1 MIEVIP
7 LAVPNLD
14 WNALIQ
20 TSVKMLGR
28 SPTRGLDAAEQR
40 IGDYRAYVV
49 ALTDLLYPGVVPHYA
64 MKVANEALDH
74 LWYSMMVYG
83 DVSELLGIIQK
94 ADLRIMVCETPS
106 NLKLAIVSGTLAE
119 WRRAIQN
126 HLANAMTGET
136 EVRRFYGTMIV
147 FFEQLG
153 LGELWMNF
161 EKNLLPD
168 GTFELGQL

>member
-7 LAVPNLD
+7 IAAPNLD
-14 WNALIQ
+14 WNALIR
-20 TSVKMLGR
+20 TAMRVLGR
-28 SPTRGLDAAEQR
+28 SPTRGLDAAGQQ

-49 ALTDLLYPGVVPHYA
+49 ALTDLLYPGVTPHYA

-74 LWYSMMVYG
+74 LWFSVMVHG
-83 DVSELLGIIQK
+83 DASELLGIIQK
-94 ADLRIMVCETPS
+94 ADLRIMVCDSSS
-106 NLKLAIVSGTLAE
+106 NLKLAIVSGTLSE

-126 HLANAMTGET
+126 HLAQATTGET

-147 FFEQLG
+147 LFEQLG
-153 LGELWMNF
+153 LGELWMNY